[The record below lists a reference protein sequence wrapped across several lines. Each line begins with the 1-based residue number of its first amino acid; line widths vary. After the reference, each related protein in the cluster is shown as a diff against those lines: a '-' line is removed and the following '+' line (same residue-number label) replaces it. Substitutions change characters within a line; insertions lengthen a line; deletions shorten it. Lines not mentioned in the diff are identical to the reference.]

1 MLIDQK
7 YFDYRYFNSLLFLS
21 FYFQEHFI
29 LIFLRFHE
37 KSGNHTRAL
46 KLYIQGGEKY
56 MDSAI
61 QMIGHASNEHL
72 TNTLL
77 NYLMGITD
85 GIPKD
90 PIFTYK
96 VYR

>member
-1 MLIDQK
+1 MKENPSGERLESINTNK
-7 YFDYRYFNSLLFLS
+7 NNLY
-21 FYFQEHFI
+21 
-29 LIFLRFHE
+29 LIFFQRFHE

-61 QMIGHASNEHL
+61 QMIGTASNEHL

-96 VYR
+96 VYRYFNEK

>member
-1 MLIDQK
+1 
-7 YFDYRYFNSLLFLS
+7 
-21 FYFQEHFI
+21 
-29 LIFLRFHE
+29 
-37 KSGNHTRAL
+37 
-46 KLYIQGGEKY
+46 